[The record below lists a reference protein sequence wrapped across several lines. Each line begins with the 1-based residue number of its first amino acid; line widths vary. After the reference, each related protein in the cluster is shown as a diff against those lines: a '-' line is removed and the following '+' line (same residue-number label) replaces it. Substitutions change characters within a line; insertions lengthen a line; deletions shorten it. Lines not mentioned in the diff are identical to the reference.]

1 MKDIQNQLLNLKA
14 AKPGK
19 PALMSFAVEFQG
31 WPAKE
36 MKRAL
41 VPLLSPLRPLTNVGF
56 IDSGKQLKPVVC
68 HRFINWSDVFSI
80 QELGILKTSE
90 NILYKLYYILRSR
103 ILLLD
108 PFGSFWILRNG
119 NGMLGMLRFDILLPR
134 CFLGSRSNI
143 SFKNSATSLS
153 SLDIS
158 KLELSRYF
166 WYVRSCSAGLESLVS
181 LSRGNNPVIFSSMNL
196 LHFVEPETSDFS
208 HAIARRKA

>member
-1 MKDIQNQLLNLKA
+1 M
-14 AKPGK
+14 
-19 PALMSFAVEFQG
+19 F
-31 WPAKE
+31 
-36 MKRAL
+36 
-41 VPLLSPLRPLTNVGF
+41 SPSKSWAF
-56 IDSGKQLKPVVC
+56 WKQV
-68 HRFINWSDVFSI
+68 
-80 QELGILKTSE
+80 KT
-90 NILYKLYYILRSR
+90 YYINYIIFCEVESSFW
-103 ILLLD
+103 ILSD